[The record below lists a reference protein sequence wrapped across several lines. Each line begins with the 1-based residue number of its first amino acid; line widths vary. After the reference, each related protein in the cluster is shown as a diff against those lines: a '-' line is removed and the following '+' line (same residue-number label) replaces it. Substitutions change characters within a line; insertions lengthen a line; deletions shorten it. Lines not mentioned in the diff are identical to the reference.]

1 MNEYEKPGST
11 KKETNMTKQR
21 KITNTLS
28 AELPNYGQRR
38 TARSA
43 FARSAAGPKMTTNV
57 RIEKVLEIYAVAQ
70 ADGACKVGMEVET
83 YTGYDSK
90 NAPKRTRKITNPHW
104 PIDGE
109 SGQARTSRVAAAL
122 RICATCP
129 VQKAC
134 ENYATIKPP
143 LEPGHVVGGI
153 YFSTP
158 RTLVPAV
165 TVDLGDGRSKIT
177 KKAVI
182 ETVAAMRR
190 RIVAD
195 RVDHDAKVTR
205 DSKIRGMGH
214 LVTFKIGMPAS
225 IRVAKPQNYTSD
237 HSVEYVRDILADL
250 LIGRMMTDDQL
261 RKASAGVNSGTLDD
275 VTFDE
280 IPAHIRAASNAD
292 RMPEKEN
299 D

>member
-1 MNEYEKPGST
+1 
-11 KKETNMTKQR
+11 MTKQR

-250 LIGRMMTDDQL
+250 LMGRMMTDDQL

>member
-1 MNEYEKPGST
+1 
-11 KKETNMTKQR
+11 MTKQR

-122 RICATCP
+122 RICAT
-129 VQKAC
+129 
-134 ENYATIKPP
+134 
-143 LEPGHVVGGI
+143 
-153 YFSTP
+153 
-158 RTLVPAV
+158 
-165 TVDLGDGRSKIT
+165 
-177 KKAVI
+177 
-182 ETVAAMRR
+182 
-190 RIVAD
+190 
-195 RVDHDAKVTR
+195 
-205 DSKIRGMGH
+205 
-214 LVTFKIGMPAS
+214 
-225 IRVAKPQNYTSD
+225 
-237 HSVEYVRDILADL
+237 
-250 LIGRMMTDDQL
+250 
-261 RKASAGVNSGTLDD
+261 
-275 VTFDE
+275 
-280 IPAHIRAASNAD
+280 
-292 RMPEKEN
+292 
-299 D
+299 

>member
-1 MNEYEKPGST
+1 
-11 KKETNMTKQR
+11 
-21 KITNTLS
+21 
-28 AELPNYGQRR
+28 
-38 TARSA
+38 
-43 FARSAAGPKMTTNV
+43 
-57 RIEKVLEIYAVAQ
+57 
-70 ADGACKVGMEVET
+70 
-83 YTGYDSK
+83 
-90 NAPKRTRKITNPHW
+90 
-104 PIDGE
+104 
-109 SGQARTSRVAAAL
+109 
-122 RICATCP
+122 
-129 VQKAC
+129 
-134 ENYATIKPP
+134 
-143 LEPGHVVGGI
+143 
-153 YFSTP
+153 
-158 RTLVPAV
+158 
-165 TVDLGDGRSKIT
+165 
-177 KKAVI
+177 
-182 ETVAAMRR
+182 MRR